1 MKVVRSRAYVFEG
14 ELPEEVVALLEKWGQ
29 LVKRGEV
36 AVYSMDSGEVRVK
49 KVADSPTKV
58 VRRLYIS
65 PGCGCLVELD
75 EERDFEEGKVRYS
88 LAKKRLC
95 PAHQT

>member
-14 ELPEEVVALLEKWGQ
+14 ELPEEVVALLEKWGR

-36 AVYSMDSGEVRVK
+36 AVYSMDSGEVKVK
-49 KVADSPTKV
+49 KVAEDPAKV

-75 EERDFEEGKVRYS
+75 EVRDFEEGKVRYS
-88 LAKKRLC
+88 LAKTRLC
-95 PAHQT
+95 PEHQT